1 MPDLAVAGRAD
12 AGLGRREAAPQ
23 RQRAGGRDA
32 DSPGYSSE
40 QSAEEAHLRGLLL
53 DLSTT
58 VSTHPFWQTLQGPD
72 LVAARMELK
81 QTTLAPA
88 TEAH

>member
-1 MPDLAVAGRAD
+1 MPGWEGEKQLHSDSGQV
-12 AGLGRREAAPQ
+12 
-23 RQRAGGRDA
+23 GGMP